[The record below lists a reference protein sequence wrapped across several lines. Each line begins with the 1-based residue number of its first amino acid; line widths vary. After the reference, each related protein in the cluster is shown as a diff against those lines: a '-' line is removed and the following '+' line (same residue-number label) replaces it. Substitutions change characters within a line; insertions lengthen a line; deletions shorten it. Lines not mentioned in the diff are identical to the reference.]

1 MSGARQGKLPTG
13 GANGGR
19 NCGDVSASSLCWPL
33 YEAAGARDAHH
44 RVRLPFGPAHR
55 LSLSL
60 TLASL
65 PSNIYSF
72 LGAGKSTLVSHVLHA
87 QHGWRIAVVVNELGQ
102 GLSVGLERTLV
113 QDSAG

>member
-1 MSGARQGKLPTG
+1 MPVTLITG
-13 GANGGR
+13 CVWLLLVVFKSR
-19 NCGDVSASSLCWPL
+19 
-33 YEAAGARDAHH
+33 AHLHVAFH
-44 RVRLPFGPAHR
+44 RH
-55 LSLSL
+55 
-60 TLASL
+60 
-65 PSNIYSF
+65 SF